1 MQATHVRTKAPT
13 KPEMILYGLLAEL
26 VGPDGF
32 EQQPRVLGRTPD
44 AAIRD
49 LRIAFQA
56 DAGLLARAEQSRS
69 Q

>member
-32 EQQPRVLGRTPD
+32 EQQPRVLGRTRR
-44 AAIRD
+44 RD
-49 LRIAFQA
+49 P
-56 DAGLLARAEQSRS
+56 
-69 Q
+69 